1 MVRMRWESGVRQA
14 RTIGPADL
22 EEPRWLRVLFAST
35 WAAWI
40 WLVVRLYLAS
50 VFLPAGCG
58 KVTSGQWLLG
68 DGAPIRG
75 MLAAAVSAPD
85 TPPWYASF
93 LETVVA
99 PHAGLFATLV
109 AVGEVT
115 VGVALLLGAL
125 TGLFAFGGV
134 FLNANFVLAGA
145 LGPNPVLIVLGTLL
159 VLAWRNA
166 GWVGLDRWLLPA
178 GSRFLRRHEAERPGR
193 GVRHA
198 RP

>member
-1 MVRMRWESGVRQA
+1 MVRVQWESSVRQA
-14 RTIGPADL
+14 RAMGPADL
-22 EEPRWLRVLFAST
+22 EEPRWVRALFAST

-40 WLVVRLYLAS
+40 WLVVRLYLVS
-50 VFLPAGCG
+50 VFLPAGWA
-58 KVTSGQWLLG
+58 KVTSGQWILG

-75 MLAAAVSAPD
+75 MLAAAASAPD
-85 TPPWYASF
+85 TPSWYASF

-99 PHAGLFATLV
+99 PHADLFATLV

-115 VGVALLLGAL
+115 VSVALLVGVL
-125 TGLFAFGGV
+125 TGLVAFGGV

-166 GWVGLDRWLLPA
+166 GWVGLDRWLLPGA
-178 GSRFLRRHEAERPGR
+178 SRFLRRRGAERSGR
-193 GVRHA
+193 RDRHA
-198 RP
+198 RQ

>member
-1 MVRMRWESGVRQA
+1 MRWESSVRHA
-14 RTIGPADL
+14 RATGPADL
-22 EEPRWLRVLFAST
+22 VEPRWVRALFAST

-50 VFLPAGCG
+50 VFLPAGWG
-58 KVTSGQWLLG
+58 KVTSGQWLFG
-68 DGAPIRG
+68 DGAPIIS
-75 MLAAAVSAPD
+75 MVSSAVAASD

-93 LETVVA
+93 LDTIVL
-99 PHAGLFATLV
+99 PNAGLFATLV
-109 AVGEVT
+109 AVGELA

-193 GVRHA
+193 GIRHA
-198 RP
+198 RS